1 MSNTRREK
9 GSSILRVLEIIE
21 TIACTEHPMSSAEL
35 AFRLDIP
42 KATAHRLV
50 QTLEREGFLQ
60 VNMRGHLVPAQRLQ
74 DIAFGVLYAG
84 RFKAQRQAILQGLAE
99 RSGETC
105 GIAIPD
111 GINMIYYDRV
121 QSNWPLQIYLPVG
134 SHVPLW
140 CTSSGKLYLSQLP
153 EADLERIL
161 RHLPLQRRARNTLT
175 DPDALKQ
182 ALVPIRE
189 RQLGTDNEEF
199 VDGMVACSVPITQ
212 HGQLIAC
219 LFCHA
224 PVLRQSFDE
233 ILGLEP
239 LLREAAGEL
248 EAMLALVDEEP

>member
-9 GSSILRVLEIIE
+9 GSSILRVLDIIE
-21 TIACTEHPMSSAEL
+21 TIARAEHPMPAAEL

-42 KATAHRLV
+42 KATVHRLI

-60 VNMRGHLVPAQRLQ
+60 INMRGHLMPAQRLQ
-74 DIAFGVLYAG
+74 DIAFGVLYSG

-99 RSGETC
+99 QSGETC

-111 GINMIYYDRV
+111 GVNMVYYDRV
-121 QSNWPLQIYLPVG
+121 QSNWPLQIYLPTG

-161 RHLPLQRRARNTLT
+161 RNLPLQQRARNTLT

-182 ALVPIRE
+182 ALIPIRE
-189 RQLGTDNEEF
+189 NQLGTDNEEF
-199 VDGMVACSVPITQ
+199 IDGMVACSVPIRQ
-212 HGQLIAC
+212 HGRLLAC

-224 PVLRQSFDE
+224 PVLRQSFDDMM
-233 ILGLEP
+233 GLEP
-239 LLREAAGEL
+239 LLREAASEL